1 MDHLKYL
8 LSILINN
15 LRSKLLKFSFEIRF
29 ILFLDSISLISL
41 ESAIIDKDFFKQKM
55 IYNYT
60 SSPYITFYIIGSFFK
75 ISSDIDKIL

>member
-41 ESAIIDKDFFKQKM
+41 ESAIIDKDFFKQ
-55 IYNYT
+55 
-60 SSPYITFYIIGSFFK
+60 
-75 ISSDIDKIL
+75 